1 MEVDTKRKRVIILKI
16 WGEVPRIP
24 GIYNKN
30 MKAGKIDKAPG
41 TASKK
46 DVLSISN
53 TAKDYQTVIKA
64 LKGVPDIRQDK
75 VNKLIEDY
83 QSGNYDVSGKDIAER
98 IVKSIIDKKV

>member
-1 MEVDTKRKRVIILKI
+1 VEVYTKRKRVIILKI

-24 GIYNKN
+24 GIYDKN
-30 MKAGKIDKAPG
+30 MKASKIGKTAG
-41 TASKK
+41 TVSKK

-64 LKGVPDIRQDK
+64 LKDVPDIRQDK
-75 VNKLIEDY
+75 INKLIEDY
-83 QSGNYDVSGKDIAER
+83 QSGSYDVSGKDIAER